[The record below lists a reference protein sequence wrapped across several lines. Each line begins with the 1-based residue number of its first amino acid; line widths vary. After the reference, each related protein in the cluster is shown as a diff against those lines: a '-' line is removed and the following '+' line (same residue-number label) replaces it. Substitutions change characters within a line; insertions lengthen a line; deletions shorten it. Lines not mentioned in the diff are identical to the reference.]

1 MQAAGEGALM
11 ARNLVAHLGGQL
23 IETHISWVVLTGED
37 AYKIKKP
44 VRLPFVDFSTLE
56 SRHYF
61 CDEELRLNRRLAP
74 SLYLDVVQVTGNAS
88 QPVLGGSG
96 PLLDYAVHMRRFSE
110 GALFFERLAA
120 GTLQPADVDDLAG
133 VLARFHLDAP
143 RADPSSGFGSPA
155 LRCRSVIAALQGVGD
170 LVTEAQRSAISS
182 WIEAQSVQ
190 LAALWVARTE
200 QGRVRECHGDLH
212 LRNLVRSDTVLA
224 FDCIEF
230 DPALRYI
237 DVVDDIAFPV
247 MDFLAHGRR
256 DFAFRLLN
264 GWLDLTG
271 DHQSLP
277 ALGFAILYRALVRA
291 QVAALRGDA
300 PEACRYFDA
309 ALACLRPGQPR
320 LIITCGLPGS
330 GKTFLSQ
337 HLLESEG
344 AIRVRSDVERKRL
357 FGLSALDD
365 SREQGLDLYRPDVTD
380 RTYARLLNLASVAL
394 RAGYTAILD
403 AAFLMRAEREQ
414 ARALALAEGVPF
426 HILACEA
433 PLPVLRARLLARK
446 RDASEAD
453 VPVLERLAVMAEPLD
468 GAERALILPIPA

>member
-1 MQAAGEGALM
+1 MP
-11 ARNLVAHLGGQL
+11 RTLVAHLGGQL
-23 IETHISWVVLTGED
+23 IETHISWVILTGDD

-44 VRLPFVDFSTLE
+44 VRLPFVDFSTLQ
-56 SRHYF
+56 SRNYF
-61 CDEELRLNRRLAP
+61 CNEELRLNRRLAS
-74 SLYLDVVQVTGNAS
+74 SLYLDVVAITGTAS
-88 QPVLGGSG
+88 QPVLGGRG
-96 PLLDYAVHMRRFSE
+96 PLLDCAVHMRRFPE
-110 GALFFERLAA
+110 GALFQERLAA
-120 GTLQPADVDDLAG
+120 GALRPADVDDLAAL
-133 VLARFHLDAP
+133 LAGFHLNAP
-143 RADPSSGFGSPA
+143 PADLSSGFGSPA
-155 LRCRSVIAALQGVGD
+155 LRRRSVIAALQSVGD
-170 LVTEAQRSAISS
+170 LVTEAERSAILS
-182 WIEAQSVQ
+182 WIEAQSEQ
-190 LAALWVARTE
+190 LVALWATRAE
-200 QGRVRECHGDLH
+200 EGKVRECHGDLH
-212 LRNLVRSDTVLA
+212 LGNLVRADTVLA

-230 DPALRYI
+230 DPALRWI
-237 DVVDDIAFPV
+237 DIVDDIAFPV

-291 QVAALRGDA
+291 QVATLRGDA
-300 PEACRYFDA
+300 AEARRYLDA

-330 GKTFLSQ
+330 GKTFQSQ

-357 FGLSALDD
+357 FGLSALND
-365 SREQGLDLYRPDVTD
+365 SREQGLDLYQPDVSELN
-380 RTYARLLNLASVAL
+380 YARLLSLASVAL

-403 AAFLMRAEREQ
+403 AAFLRRAERDQ
-414 ARALALAEGVPF
+414 ARALARAEGVPF

-433 PLPVLRARLLARK
+433 PLPVLRERLLART

-453 VPVLERLAVMAEPLD
+453 VAVLERLAVTAEPLA
-468 GAERALILPIPA
+468 GAERALILPIPG